1 MLIFWRKKR
10 EKLTNFVQQLGELI
24 NINTVEFQNT
34 VFKI

>member
-10 EKLTNFVQQLGELI
+10 EKLTNFVQQFGELI
-24 NINTVEFQNT
+24 NINTVDFHNT